1 MAEPTPQDMAAK
13 LLASGFERSGPSA
26 AALTDP
32 IADTPMVVTLDE
44 LRPYEHDPR
53 VTRNPAYEEIKAS
66 IRERG
71 LDASPTITRR
81 PGEAHYIIRNGGNT
95 RLAILR
101 ELWSETKEDRFFRI
115 ACLFRPWPA
124 RGEIVALTG
133 HLAENELRGG
143 LTFIE
148 RALGIEKARE
158 FYEQESGQALSQ
170 SELARRLTAD
180 GYPVPQSH
188 ISRMADA
195 VRYLLPAIPN
205 LLYGGLGRHQVERI
219 AVLRKAC
226 ERTWER
232 RALNQSL
239 AVDFATL
246 FQDVLTQFDTQPDDF
261 SPQRVQDELV
271 GQMAE
276 LLEADYDTLALE
288 IDDSESRQRALTRE
302 PAAPTPPAAPVVPA
316 TPPAPVSAPQQPPVL
331 SVPRDTTPVTL
342 VTLVTPAAPAAT
354 PPASS
359 EALKGQHGPRDERLQ
374 GHIVTPAPTTER
386 LQSIQRM
393 VADQLGDKLPD
404 FEADALLAIPVQ
416 AGGLFPISDV
426 WYIEPGLDVPDRLRV
441 HIAQFAREIAE
452 DATVAE
458 HIEASE
464 GGIGFVCVSPAVGQA
479 KALPAFGRAVL
490 TLLHALSAAPPAA
503 NGLDRARLADELAA
517 LLHGHGGSTT
527 RLSDAALVK
536 LFRLLRLA
544 RRLLD
549 LQAGE
554 AGHEA

>member
-13 LLASGFERSGPSA
+13 LLAKGFERSGPSA
-26 AALTDP
+26 GALTDP

-71 LDASPTITRR
+71 LDAPPAITRR

-101 ELWSETKEDRFFRI
+101 ELWSETKEERFFRI

-158 FYEQESGQALSQ
+158 FYEQESGQSLSQ

-226 ERTWER
+226 ERIWER
-232 RALNQSL
+232 RVLNQSL

-246 FQDVLTQFDTQPDDF
+246 FQDVLSQFDAQSEGF
-261 SPQRVQDELV
+261 SPQRVQDELI
-271 GQMAE
+271 GQMADM
-276 LLEADYDTLALE
+276 LGVDYDTLALE
-288 IDDSESRQRALTRE
+288 IDDSESRQRALTSE
-302 PAAPTPPAAPVVPA
+302 PAAPMPSAAPVVPA
-316 TPPAPVSAPQQPPVL
+316 ALSAPVSAPQKPPVS
-331 SVPRDTTPVTL
+331 SVPRDTPPVS
-342 VTLVTPAAPAAT
+342 PAASVAP
-354 PPASS
+354 PPASP
-359 EALKGQHGPRDERLQ
+359 EAPQDQHGQRDERLQ

-404 FEADALLAIPVQ
+404 FEADALRAIPVQ
-416 AGGLFPISDV
+416 AGGLYPISDV
-426 WYIEPGLDVPDRLRV
+426 WYVEPGLDVPDRLRV
-441 HIAQFAREIAE
+441 HIAQFAREIGEEAAVG
-452 DATVAE
+452 D
-458 HIEASE
+458 HIEASV
-464 GGIGFVCVSPAVGQA
+464 GGIGFVCVAPAVGQA
-479 KALPAFGRAVL
+479 KALPAFARAVL
-490 TLLHALSAAPPAA
+490 TLLHALSAAPPSA

-517 LLHGHGGSTT
+517 LLHGHGGSAT

-554 AGHEA
+554 AGQAS

>member
-1 MAEPTPQDMAAK
+1 MAELTPQDMAAK
-13 LLASGFERSGPSA
+13 LMAPGFERSGPSA
-26 AALTDP
+26 AALSDP

-44 LRPYEHDPR
+44 LRPYDHDPR
-53 VTRNPAYEEIKAS
+53 MTRNPAYDEIKAS

-71 LDASPTITRR
+71 LDAPPAITRR

-101 ELWSETKEDRFFRI
+101 ELWSETKEERFFRVP
-115 ACLFRPWPA
+115 CLFRPWPA
-124 RGEIVALTG
+124 RGEVVMLTG

-158 FYEQESGQALSQ
+158 FYEQECAQALSQ

-188 ISRMADA
+188 ISRMNDA
-195 VRYLLPAIPN
+195 VRYLLPAIPT
-205 LLYGGLGRHQVERI
+205 LLYGGLGRHQVERL

-232 RALNQSL
+232 RALGRPL
-239 AVDFATL
+239 AVDFASL
-246 FQDVLTQFDTQPDDF
+246 FQDVLSQFDTQPEGF

-288 IDDSESRQRALTRE
+288 VDDSESRQRALTSEPAVPKPATPIAPAAPAVTPQRP
-302 PAAPTPPAAPVVPA
+302 PAAPTPRDTPPAAPPAETPSVPA
-316 TPPAPVSAPQQPPVL
+316 A
-331 SVPRDTTPVTL
+331 
-342 VTLVTPAAPAAT
+342 AAPNDQD
-354 PPASS
+354 
-359 EALKGQHGPRDERLQ
+359 EQRDERLQ
-374 GHIVTPAPTTER
+374 RHIVTPAPTTER
-386 LQSIQRM
+386 LQSIQRL

-404 FEADALLAIPVQ
+404 FEADVLRAIPVQ
-416 AGGLFPISDV
+416 AGGLYPISDV

-441 HIAQFAREIAE
+441 HIAQFAREIAGE
-452 DATVAE
+452 AAVAD
-458 HIEASE
+458 HIEASV
-464 GGIGFVCVSPAVGQA
+464 GGIGFVCVAPTSGQA
-479 KALPAFGRAVL
+479 KALPAFARAVL

-503 NGLDRARLADELAA
+503 NGLERARLADELAA
-517 LLHGHGGSTT
+517 LLHGHGGSAT

-549 LQAGE
+549 LE
-554 AGHEA
+554 AGVAGQES

>member
-1 MAEPTPQDMAAK
+1 MAVK
-13 LLASGFERSGPSA
+13 LLATGFERSGPA
-26 AALTDP
+26 AATLIDP
-32 IADTPMVVTLDE
+32 IADTPMVVTLDQ
-44 LRPYEHDPR
+44 LRPYDHDPR
-53 VTRNPAYEEIKAS
+53 VTRNPAYAEIKAS

-71 LDASPTITRR
+71 LDAPPAITRR

-101 ELWSETKEDRFFRI
+101 ELWSETKEERFYRVP
-115 ACLFRPWPA
+115 CLFRPWPA

-133 HLAENELRGG
+133 HLAENELRAG

-158 FYEQESGQALSQ
+158 FYEQESGQPLTQ

-188 ISRMADA
+188 ISRMNDA
-195 VRYLLPAIPN
+195 VRHLLPAIPT
-205 LLYGGLGRHQVERI
+205 LLYSGLGRHQVDRL

-232 RALNQSL
+232 RALGRAM

-246 FQDVLTQFDTQPDDF
+246 FQDVLTQFDAQPDDF

-276 LLEADYDTLALE
+276 LLGVDYDTLALE
-288 IDDSESRQRALTRE
+288 INDSESRQRALTSE
-302 PAAPTPPAAPVVPA
+302 PAAPVPTSAAVPA
-316 TPPAPVSAPQQPPVL
+316 TRRLPTDPASQDVAPTAP
-331 SVPRDTTPVTL
+331 
-342 VTLVTPAAPAAT
+342 PAAT
-354 PPASS
+354 PPAPPIAPPHSGSGEDADTTLVPS
-359 EALKGQHGPRDERLQ
+359 EQDEQRDERLQ

-404 FEADALLAIPVQ
+404 FETDALRAIPVQ
-416 AGGLFPISDV
+416 VGGLYPISDV
-426 WYIEPGLDVPDRLRV
+426 WYVEPGLDVPDRLRV
-441 HIAQFAREIAE
+441 HIAQFAREIAGE
-452 DATVAE
+452 AAVAD
-458 HIEASE
+458 HIEASD
-464 GGIGFVCVSPAVGQA
+464 GGIGFVCVAPAVGQA
-479 KALPAFGRAVL
+479 KALPAFARAVL
-490 TLLHALSAAPPAA
+490 TLLHALSAAPPSA

-517 LLHGHGGSTT
+517 LLHGHGGSAT

-549 LQAGE
+549 LE
-554 AGHEA
+554 AGDSDHES